1 VGAVATLLSSH
12 AGDPGRTTAVGQALR
27 QQTDYESARR
37 RPGLKP
43 ASRTPGQTA
52 PEQHGLSKLRR
63 RDPERRAAG
72 AVTRRLALSPSE
84 QTRCTAVP
92 ALCERCAG
100 SLAACRNSGSVPAV
114 LTASSIGA
122 AKGGGYA
129 RYLESKTVEPERGD
143 YYLNPSGEP
152 TQAPGRW
159 LASPDA
165 LGRLGIEGGAV
176 DGPDFIALMEGRH
189 PRTGAWLRAAGA
201 TGGRGGGI
209 DLTFS
214 APKSVSAVWALGS
227 ATQRRDMADAHA
239 AAVSEAMNYL
249 TEIVPTVRRRVGR
262 EVLEEHARGLVAAEY
277 RHTTARG
284 VLDGDAPD
292 PQLHSHVVATCAVR
306 TDGRIVAVAS
316 RPVFRAAREVGAAYR
331 SALAYDLS
339 QRGYAI
345 EAGTGKQGRY
355 FEIAGVPRG
364 LSQAFSARSREV
376 ARAAERFRAKWGRE
390 PERGELRRLKLENR
404 KAKMLVTQSDLKMVW
419 RETAARFEFTGNA
432 LTASLSAAQ
441 GSRSEGA
448 LNERVAAR
456 LTERAATFQP
466 SEFRTVLLEQ
476 SVGELSSSEALGFS
490 RTMLIERQVLRLE
503 SGLMTTQAVRHG
515 EEQIEA
521 RFNGFAEVSA
531 RDVGN
536 SARAH
541 ASDQVAERIGARMS
555 DEQVHALEVIT
566 GPERGAIVIGPAGTG
581 KGVVIDAAA
590 RAEQLTGHETL
601 GIAVSGSTA
610 QRLGRD
616 SPALLDKTLTLDAL
630 VTRVDVGRLR
640 VDERTTIYFDEA
652 GMADTSRLERLT
664 EVVERTGAKL
674 VAIGD
679 GEQLPSIGAGGM
691 FDRLAEIAPCAELS
705 SVHRTRDIAEQRAW
719 SDLRA
724 GRTDKALAHYLA
736 NGRVHIADTRDE
748 AIEHA
753 VENWARLTETH
764 AIGELALI
772 SDASNKE
779 IARLNARAQHYRAER
794 GQLGGLEVEIP
805 DMHYGVR
812 EGDRVAMIDQ
822 HYESGQQRI
831 ENGSQGE
838 VLEISP
844 TGEVLI
850 EFDVTGQRRTL
861 VGEDLAN
868 VRLGYAQH
876 IHRAQGATVTRTLVV
891 TGGWQTS
898 KEPAYVEASRAR
910 HGTDWYV
917 NRHELGEEGHDTD
930 RIERFAANMRRSKR
944 QTPSLEHRE
953 LPDPELGPGFRHE
966 LAPSRSPLPGMS
978 RGADVPGPDRTG
990 RRAQ

>member
-1 VGAVATLLSSH
+1 VS
-12 AGDPGRTTAVGQALR
+12 
-27 QQTDYESARR
+27 
-37 RPGLKP
+37 
-43 ASRTPGQTA
+43 
-52 PEQHGLSKLRR
+52 
-63 RDPERRAAG
+63 
-72 AVTRRLALSPSE
+72 
-84 QTRCTAVP
+84 
-92 ALCERCAG
+92 G
-100 SLAACRNSGSVPAV
+100 SLAAWGGWGSVCVV

-122 AKGGGYA
+122 AQGGEYS
-129 RYLESKTVEPERGD
+129 RYLESKTLAPERGD
-143 YYLNPSGEP
+143 YYLNPTGEP

-159 LASPDA
+159 LASPDTLA
-165 LGRLGIEGGAV
+165 RLGIEGDTV

-189 PRTGAWLRAAGA
+189 PRTGGWLRAPGA
-201 TGGRGGGI
+201 TGARGGGI

-214 APKSVSAVWALGS
+214 APKSVSAVWALGDR
-227 ATQRRDMADAHA
+227 TQRRDMADAHA
-239 AAVSEAMNYL
+239 AAVSEAMSYV
-249 TEIVPTVRRRVGR
+249 TEMVPTVRRRVGPD
-262 EVLEEHARGLVAAEY
+262 VLEEQARGLVAAEY

-284 VLDGDAPD
+284 VVAGDAPD
-292 PQLHSHVVATCAVR
+292 PQLHSHVVTTCAIR
-306 TDGRIVAVAS
+306 EDGRIVAVAS

-331 SALAYDLS
+331 SALAHELS
-339 QRGYAI
+339 RRGYAI
-345 EAGTGKQGRY
+345 ESGTGRQGRY

-364 LSQAFSARSREV
+364 LSQAFSARHREV

-390 PERGELRRLKLENR
+390 PERGELRSLALENR
-404 KAKMLVTQSDLKMVW
+404 RAKVPVTRGDLQAAW
-419 RETAARFEFTGNA
+419 NETAARYDFTGEA
-432 LTASLSAAQ
+432 LTESLAAAED
-441 GSRSEGA
+441 SRPERA
-448 LNERVAAR
+448 LADRVAGR
-456 LTERAATFQP
+456 LTERAATFQEG
-466 SEFRTVLLEQ
+466 EFRAVLLEQ
-476 SVGELSSSEALGFS
+476 SVGDLSPGEALAFS
-490 RTMLIERQVLRLE
+490 RSMIAERQVLRLE
-503 SGLMTTQAVRHG
+503 GGLMTTQAVRHR
-515 EEQIEA
+515 EREIEA
-521 RFNGFAEVSA
+521 RFSEFAQA
-531 RDVGN
+531 TDCDVGER
-536 SARAH
+536 ARAL
-541 ASDQVAERIGARMS
+541 AGDQVAERIGARLS
-555 DEQVHALEVIT
+555 DEQTDALRVIT
-566 GPERGAIVIGPAGTG
+566 GAERAAVVIGPAGTG

-590 RAEQLTGHETL
+590 RAEQLTGSETL

-616 SPALLDKTLTLDAL
+616 SPALLDRTLTLDAL
-630 VTRVDVGRLR
+630 IARVDSGRLD
-640 VDERTTIYFDEA
+640 VGEHTTIYFDEA

-664 EVVERTGAKL
+664 EVVQRTGAKL

-679 GEQLPSIGAGGM
+679 GAQLPSIGAGGM

-705 SVHRTRDIAEQRAW
+705 SVHRTRDTAEQRAW

-764 AIGELALI
+764 AIGEVALI

-794 GQLGGLEVEIP
+794 GELGDLEVEVP
-805 DMHYGVR
+805 DMHYGIR

-822 HYESGQQRI
+822 HYEPGQQRI

-844 TGEVLI
+844 AGEVLI

-861 VGEDLAN
+861 VGEDLSRL
-868 VRLGYAQH
+868 RLGYAQH

-953 LPDPELGPGFRHE
+953 LPDPELGPGFEHE
-966 LAPSRSPLPGMS
+966 LAPSRSRLPGMP
-978 RGADVPGPDRTG
+978 RGVEVLGPDRT
-990 RRAQ
+990 RRRT